1 MNRSTTVR
9 PNRTNPTVRRE
20 DFDPASI
27 HIAGYDLIHPPTVVW
42 SSSLPDDD
50 TCLRHS
56 LLSLV
61 LVEDRIEE
69 FIVVVVAD
77 CCWLFGFDIDFIG

>member
-1 MNRSTTVR
+1 MTTVNLSTTSESYQPYR
-9 PNRTNPTVRRE
+9 

-27 HIAGYDLIHPPTVVW
+27 HIAGYDLIHPPTVV
-42 SSSLPDDD
+42 SLPDDD

-69 FIVVVVAD
+69 FIIVVVAD